1 MNAHQGG
8 QPSGKAKK
16 FVDKEERIARLEK
29 EIEKLRAS
37 IEAMCRALNDEQTE
51 GNE

>member
-1 MNAHQGG
+1 MNAHHGG
-8 QPSGKAKK
+8 RPAGNAKK

-37 IEAMCRALNDEQTE
+37 IEAMCRALNDEKVE
-51 GNE
+51 GDE